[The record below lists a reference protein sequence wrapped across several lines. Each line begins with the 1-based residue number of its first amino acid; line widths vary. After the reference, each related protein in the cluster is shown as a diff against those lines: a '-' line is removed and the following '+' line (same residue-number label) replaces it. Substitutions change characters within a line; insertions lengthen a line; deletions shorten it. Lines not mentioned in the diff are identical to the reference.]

1 MTAMT
6 SEERLEKFKE
16 TYPEEAI
23 TLKASDLGVVV
34 AYFVIIIG
42 IGIIVSNR
50 QKNKLK
56 IRTPK

>member
-1 MTAMT
+1 MTGMT

-50 QKNKLK
+50 Q
-56 IRTPK
+56 T